1 MTTEARTHTGRGL
14 VWVAAA
20 AGVVHA
26 AFSLYWALGGTWL
39 LATVGRWA
47 VDLGRDEPALAGIAL
62 GLVTLVKL
70 AAALVP
76 VTGVTAAWIL
86 WSRRRPLA
94 ACFVTLGWMALQMS
108 GLPWR
113 LVS

>member
-1 MTTEARTHTGRGL
+1 MRWIQL
-14 VWVAAA
+14 
-20 AGVVHA
+20 
-26 AFSLYWALGGTWL
+26 AFLIASSL
-39 LATVGRWA
+39 LAAWLVGANLSLLWELIADSSSYAWR
-47 VDLGRDEPALAGIAL
+47 LAG
-62 GLVTLVKL
+62 

-94 ACFVTLGWMALQMS
+94 ACCVTLGWMALQMS